1 MYDLCIYNARIMD
14 PASGTDMIGAA
25 AVRDGKIAYVGTDK
39 QEAEQ
44 MIDAAGAVLAPGFV
58 DIHAHEDDYSDLT
71 HALLPA
77 QMSRS
82 ALKTG
87 VTTIVTGNCGM
98 SSPDIAAYYKGVAE
112 AELPINCRTLM
123 GNCTLR
129 RLVGLDP
136 YGIASEEQIE
146 KMCSLL
152 RKALEEGA
160 VGISFGLQYDPG
172 TCYEE
177 EAALC
182 RVIKEYDRIAT
193 FHMRWD
199 FPEKAEETLGEM
211 LALEKDT
218 GVRMQLSHIA
228 ANLYGEG
235 VMEYT
240 ARAIEASGGDIS
252 CDMYPCNAWA
262 TTLQSAVF
270 DDGVENF
277 NFSVEDIEI
286 LTGEHAGEYC
296 TPELY
301 EELRNSPEL
310 VRVACHNAM
319 PMEDVEAAYKLPY
332 CMMGSDGQMRKT
344 PDGHLLGHPRGAG
357 SPARIL
363 GEFVR
368 EKKLF
373 SLMEGLKKMTSL
385 PAERYGLAGKGR
397 IAEGADADLVLF
409 DPETIEDMA
418 RFGVDV
424 CGIPPKGIHCVIVK
438 GEVLW
443 QTNA

>member
-14 PASGTDMIGAA
+14 PASGTDMTGAA

-71 HALLPA
+71 HALLPG
-77 QMSRS
+77 QMSHS

-177 EAALC
+177 EVALC

-218 GVRMQLSHIA
+218 GVRMELSHIA

-373 SLMEGLKKMTSL
+373 SLMEGLKKLTIL
-385 PAERYGLAGKGR
+385 PAERFGLAGKGR

-409 DPETIEDMA
+409 DPDTIEDMA

-424 CGIPPKGIHCVIVK
+424 CGIPPKGIHCVIVR

>member
-14 PASGTDMIGAA
+14 PASGTDMTGAA
-25 AVRDGKIAYVGTDK
+25 AVRTGKIAYVGTDK

-71 HALLPA
+71 HALLPG

-270 DDGVENF
+270 DDGFENF
-277 NFSVEDIEI
+277 NFSVEDVEI

-301 EELRNSPEL
+301 EELRKSPL
-310 VRVACHNAM
+310 PVRVACHNAM

-373 SLMEGLKKMTSL
+373 SLMEGLKKLTIL
-385 PAERYGLAGKGR
+385 PAERFGLAGKGR

-409 DPETIEDMA
+409 DPDTIEDMA

>member
-1 MYDLCIYNARIMD
+1 MYELCIYNARIMD
-14 PASGTDMIGAA
+14 PASGTDRIGAVT
-25 AVRDGKIAYVGTDK
+25 VRDKKIAYIGTEK

-44 MIDAAGAVLAPGFV
+44 MIDAGGAVLAPGFI

-77 QMSRS
+77 QMAESS
-82 ALKTG
+82 LKTG

-98 SSPDIAAYYKGVAE
+98 SSPDIAEYYKGA
-112 AELPINCRTLM
+112 ADAGLPINCRTLM

-129 RLVGLDP
+129 RLVGLGAYDK
-136 YGIASEEQIE
+136 ASGEQIQE
-146 KMCSLL
+146 MCRLL
-152 RKALEEGA
+152 EKALEEGA

-177 EAALC
+177 ELALC

-199 FPEKAEETLGEM
+199 FPEKAKETLGEM
-211 LALEKDT
+211 FALEKDT
-218 GVRMQLSHIA
+218 QVRMELSHIA

-235 VMEYT
+235 VMAYT
-240 ARAIEASGGDIS
+240 ERAIRESGGDIS

-270 DDGVENF
+270 DDGFENF
-277 NFSVEDIEI
+277 NFSVEDVEI

-301 EELRNSPEL
+301 EELRKSPVP

-385 PAERYGLAGKGR
+385 PAERFGLAGKGK

-409 DPETIEDMA
+409 DPDTIEDMA

-424 CGIPPKGIHCVIVK
+424 CGIPPKGIYLVIVGGK
-438 GEVLW
+438 VSYRTEG
-443 QTNA
+443 